1 MSVNDKSS
9 VREINRHIRK
19 YNLISLPATLII
31 GFGIYLLFTGNGAQ
45 FHPWLAEQ
53 SFVIKVM
60 LAAGVIELLAM
71 NRVSRLN
78 RLKQVVQS
86 SHKLERRRSAFH

>member
-9 VREINRHIRK
+9 VRDINRHIRK

-31 GFGIYLLFTGNGAQ
+31 GFGIYLLFTGNGVQ

-53 SFVIKVM
+53 SFVIKMM